1 MSSSFPTNV
10 GSRET
15 LKPRRICGFRP
26 LACQCRMTVLAHTS
40 ITAPN
45 TASSTVPNTAPSA
58 APSTAPILR
67 VLQGALAPARDL
79 HPAHAQ
85 CLGNVL
91 VLQTLR
97 GQQHD
102 ARSQRHANTRTLER
116 TARASLVNSAS
127 CASLN
132 SKTGATRNLSLPCK
146 LKWIVGDA

>member
-1 MSSSFPTNV
+1 MSSSFSTNF
-10 GSRET
+10 GSRKT
-15 LKPRRICGFRP
+15 LKPRTLCGFRP
-26 LACQCRMTVLAHTS
+26 LACQCRMTVLALTS
-40 ITAPN
+40 S
-45 TASSTVPNTAPSA
+45 TASSTVPNTAPS
-58 APSTAPILR
+58 TAPIFR
-67 VLQGALAPARDL
+67 VPQVALAPARDL

-102 ARSQRHANTRTLER
+102 ARSQRHPNTRTRER

-146 LKWIVGDA
+146 PMWIVGDT

>member
-116 TARASLVNSAS
+116 TARE
-127 CASLN
+127 
-132 SKTGATRNLSLPCK
+132 PCQ
-146 LKWIVGDA
+146 LGFLRLA

>member
-1 MSSSFPTNV
+1 MSSSFSTNF

-15 LKPRRICGFRP
+15 LKPRTICGFRP
-26 LACQCRMTVLAHTS
+26 LACQCRMAMLAFTS
-40 ITAPN
+40 NTAPN
-45 TASSTVPNTAPSA
+45 TASSTAPSTA
-58 APSTAPILR
+58 SSTAPILR
-67 VLQGALAPARDL
+67 VLYVALAPARDL
-79 HPAHAQ
+79 HPAHHAQ

-102 ARSQRHANTRTLER
+102 ARSQRHSNTRTRER

-132 SKTGATRNLSLPCK
+132 SKAGATRNLSLPCK
-146 LKWIVGDA
+146 PMWIVGDT